1 LGPITRNRAYHI
13 AVKSTSNHL
22 RGRYPRSGLVFAIGL
37 GAAAAFAA
45 AVTTVAR
52 SDYPLAFNS
61 RQACAW
67 RTIPSSD
74 PHPSLYDRF
83 DSIAAVSPRDAWGV
97 GDYFTGREGGRQGAF
112 IERWNGRRWRL
123 AAAPIPRGAIL
134 WSLSASGARDV
145 WAVGQADDGGQLV
158 EHWDGARWRVAPAP
172 DPPAPIL
179 FAVAA
184 RRPRDAW
191 AVGVRSRA
199 GSVKTLIEHWD
210 GARWMVVPSPS
221 PPAAP
226 GRRPYAILR
235 TVTAIS
241 PNDVWA
247 AGYSG
252 GVRSPVT
259 RTLIEH
265 WDGRHWTIVPSPNVR
280 SRHGVI
286 NDILF
291 SISGS
296 RRDDVWAVGSW
307 GSVPGGYGGK
317 GDHALALHWDGRSW
331 SRIATPA
338 VAQRSLLL
346 GVVTRGGRAWAV
358 GDRRFQPHQQT
369 LIERWDG
376 ARWSVVPSP
385 AGFSLAAV
393 TTSSGGAV
401 WTVGANGRRPLAAR
415 C

>member
-1 LGPITRNRAYHI
+1 M
-13 AVKSTSNHL
+13 
-22 RGRYPRSGLVFAIGL
+22 
-37 GAAAAFAA
+37 
-45 AVTTVAR
+45 TTVAR
-52 SDYPLAFNS
+52 SDDPLASNS

-67 RTIPSSD
+67 RAITSAD

-83 DSIAAVSPRDAWGV
+83 DSIAAVSPRDAWAV
-97 GDYFTGREGGRQGAF
+97 GDSFTGREGGRQGAF

-145 WAVGQADDGGQLV
+145 WAVGQAADGGQLI
-158 EHWDGARWRVAPAP
+158 EHWDGARWRVALAP
-172 DPPAPIL
+172 HPPAPIL

-184 RRPRDAW
+184 RTPRDAW
-191 AVGVRSRA
+191 AVGVRDR
-199 GSVKTLIEHWD
+199 GGGGQTLIEHWD
-210 GARWMVVPSPS
+210 GARWAVVSSPS
-221 PPAAP
+221 PRAPP

-235 TVTAIS
+235 AVTAIS
-241 PNDVWA
+241 PSDVWA
-247 AGYSG
+247 AGYSVV
-252 GVRSPVT
+252 GVPAT
-259 RTLIEH
+259 TLRTLIEH
-265 WDGRHWTIVPSPNVR
+265 WDGRQWTIVPSPNVR
-280 SRHGVI
+280 SPHGVI

-291 SISGS
+291 SISGR

-317 GDHALALHWDGRSW
+317 GDHALALHWDGRNW
-331 SRIATPA
+331 SRIVTPT
-338 VAQRSLLL
+338 VAQRSLLF

-358 GDRRFQPHQQT
+358 GDRGLQPHQQT

-393 TTSSGGAV
+393 TTSPGSAV
-401 WTVGANGRRPLAAR
+401 WTVGAIGRRPLAAR

>member
-1 LGPITRNRAYHI
+1 M
-13 AVKSTSNHL
+13 KSTSNHL
-22 RGRYPRSGLVFAIGL
+22 RGRCPQSRAVFAIGL
-37 GAAAAFAA
+37 GAAAAFAT

-52 SDYPLAFNS
+52 SDYPLASNS

-67 RTIPSSD
+67 RTVPSTD

-83 DSIAAVSPRDAWGV
+83 DSIAAVSTRDAWAV

-123 AAAPIPRGAIL
+123 VAAPIPRGAIL

-145 WAVGQADDGGQLV
+145 WAVGQTGDGGQLV
-158 EHWDGARWRVAPAP
+158 EHWDGARWRMAPAP
-172 DPPAPIL
+172 HPPAAIL

-184 RRPRDAW
+184 HRPRDAW

-241 PNDVWA
+241 PTDVWA

-280 SRHGVI
+280 SPDGVI

-291 SISGS
+291 SVSGS

-331 SRIATPA
+331 SRVATPA
-338 VAQRSLLL
+338 VAQRSLLM
-346 GVVTRGGRAWAV
+346 GVATRGGQAWAV
-358 GDRRFQPHQQT
+358 GDRGLQPHHQT

-385 AGFSLAAV
+385 AGLSLAAV

>member
-1 LGPITRNRAYHI
+1 
-13 AVKSTSNHL
+13 VKSTSSHL
-22 RGRYPRSGLVFAIGL
+22 RGRYPRLGAVFAIGL
-37 GAAAAFAA
+37 GAAAAFAT

-52 SDYPLAFNS
+52 SDYPLTSNP

-83 DSIAAVSPRDAWGV
+83 DSIAAVSPRDAWAV
-97 GDYFTGREGGRQGAF
+97 GDYFTGREGGPQGAF

-134 WSLSASGARDV
+134 RSLSASGARDV
-145 WAVGQADDGGQLV
+145 WAVGQADDGGQLI
-158 EHWDGARWRVAPAP
+158 EHWDGARWRVVP
-172 DPPAPIL
+172 
-179 FAVAA
+179 V
-184 RRPRDAW
+184 PRHGGLLNGVVGLTSHNAW
-191 AVGVRSRA
+191 AVGAHFGV
-199 GSVKTLIEHWD
+199 GGKTLIEHWN
-210 GARWMVVPSPS
+210 GTRWLVVPSPS

-226 GRRPYAILR
+226 GRRPYAILSA
-235 TVTAIS
+235 VTAIS

-265 WDGRHWTIVPSPNVR
+265 WDGRRWTIVPSPNVR
-280 SRHGVI
+280 SPHGVI
-286 NDILF
+286 NDLLF

-317 GDHALALHWDGRSW
+317 GDHALALHWAGRSW

-338 VAQRSLLL
+338 VAQRSLLT

-358 GDRRFQPHQQT
+358 GDRGLQPHQQT